1 MHRYAIVCM
10 CVQMMYVIESVR
22 SDVCVKLCK
31 LFVCVYLLIIFVNDW
46 MIIGIPTTTY
56 QCVCSSYSLLND
68 NKKRREIVNEEIV
81 CSAWRLLSFNCKNP
95 RHKIQSIYIM
105 CVCVYDVR
113 FGHSQ
118 PVWSP
123 VYMVCKMMHGPLCMV
138 CVCCKT
144 RNE

>member
-1 MHRYAIVCM
+1 M

-81 CSAWRLLSFNCKNP
+81 CSA
-95 RHKIQSIYIM
+95 
-105 CVCVYDVR
+105 
-113 FGHSQ
+113 
-118 PVWSP
+118 
-123 VYMVCKMMHGPLCMV
+123 
-138 CVCCKT
+138 
-144 RNE
+144 